1 MKKLLAVLL
10 AAVLVASALP
20 FTVFAA
26 EGDDVLVISEDGSY
40 TIDATQTNP
49 VDIKGANV
57 TVTLS
62 NANINGGDAQNP
74 VFKRSAIKVS
84 EGAKVTFVLEGF
96 STISGYM
103 EYGDQ
108 QYDYSCGIEVAR
120 DSAVTFEGEGTLKV
134 TGGNYG
140 AAIGSYGTEI
150 NYVGDEKINVGTIT
164 INSGNILAY
173 GGYKGAGIGAGYHVS
188 NQLITING
196 GTVRA
201 YAGAEG
207 AAIGNGYGTSGGA
220 VGVKAVGEYTGGT
233 IIINGGDIYACYT
246 WDDNSD
252 FSSFDAINNYDL
264 NDGDQYGCGIGGG
277 YGSSVDLIEINGG
290 KVVAVSGGGGAAIGT
305 ARGTS
310 KITHYNADAYHC
322 NIKIGG
328 NADVTAVTT
337 DVKKDSDHLGGAAI
351 GTGRGCHTGGNIEI
365 TDNAKV
371 VAINASLSPAIG
383 ASSKVAPVGDGKT
396 IPHAESIVIGDNVT
410 LFAVSAGDYAVDK
423 DAKNLQISPNYFGS
437 SDRWFFDEPAVPI
450 TDIKNVKAESPKG
463 EKTYEV
469 PAGSVSL
476 WANIVP
482 PVTPVVTKANLN
494 IVAPLAMALR
504 FEDGGVYYSG
514 DSVEVEVGKEYK
526 FQMCTV
532 DWTTRSVNGEK
543 KIHKPY
549 ETFYP
554 SETAW
559 QHTNHGTYEDGVHG
573 FCGSVVYTVTL
584 DKNFGGNTYDAANKA
599 FTLHKGNYTLRT
611 DTNNCFMAYRFYYD
625 EHYNGKAKNSMEYRV
640 TTGIDNVLYDIG
652 SDHKNTLEDFRYTKP
667 LSALSINLPL
677 GATVTA
683 KEYIDDEFV
692 QEAQILVTIDEANP
706 GECYKNYYWKY
717 ANQ

>member
-26 EGDDVLVISEDGSY
+26 EGDEVLVISEDGSY
-40 TIDATQTNP
+40 TIDASQTNP
-49 VDIKGANV
+49 VDITGANV

-62 NANINGGDAQNP
+62 NANLNGGNAQNP

-84 EGAKVTFVLEGF
+84 EGAKVTFVLEGY
-96 STISGYM
+96 STISGYT
-103 EYGDQ
+103 EYGDK

-140 AAIGSYGTEI
+140 AAIGSYGTER
-150 NYVGDEKINVGTIT
+150 NYAGDEKINVGTIT

-173 GGYKGAGIGAGYHVS
+173 GGYRGAGIGAGYHVS

-196 GTVRA
+196 GTIRA

-220 VGVKAVGEYTGGT
+220 IGVKAVGEYTGGT
-233 IIINGGDIYACYT
+233 IIINGGDIYASYN
-246 WDDNSD
+246 WNDYSD
-252 FSSFDAINNYDL
+252 FSSFDTINS
-264 NDGDQYGCGIGGG
+264 NDTTDYGCGIGGG

-305 ARGTS
+305 ARGCSSPS
-310 KITHYNADAYHC
+310 KYNPDAYHC

-328 NADVTAVTT
+328 NADVTAVTA
-337 DVKKDSDHLGGAAI
+337 DAKKDSKDFLGGAAI
-351 GTGRGCHTGGNIEI
+351 GTGRGTHTGGTIEI

-383 ASSKVAPVGDGKT
+383 ASRMSAPVGDGKST
-396 IPHAESIVIGDNVT
+396 FPHAESITIGDNVT
-410 LFAVSAGDYAVDK
+410 LFAVSAGEYAVDK
-423 DAKNLQISPNYFGS
+423 DAKTLSISPNYFGS
-437 SDRWFFDEPAVPI
+437 SDRWFFDEPAVAI
-450 TDIKNVKAESPKG
+450 ADIANVKAESPKG
-463 EKTYEV
+463 EKVYEV

-482 PVTPVVTKANLN
+482 PVPTTPKATLN

-514 DSVEVEVGKEYK
+514 DSVEVELDKEYK

-543 KIHKPY
+543 KIHKPE

-554 SETAW
+554 AATAW
-559 QHTNHGTYEDGVHG
+559 QHTNHGIYSDDNVG
-573 FCGSVVYTVTL
+573 FRGSVVYTVTL
-584 DKNFGGNTYDAANKA
+584 VKGYGGNTYDAENKA

-625 EHYNGKAKNSMEYRV
+625 ENYDGKAKNSMEYRV
-640 TTGIDNVLYDIG
+640 TTGIDNVLYDTG
-652 SDHKNTLEDFRYTKP
+652 SDHTNTLEDFRYTKP

-683 KEYIDDEFV
+683 KEYIDDVFE
-692 QEAQILVTIDEANP
+692 QDAQILITIDEEHP
-706 GECYKNYYWKY
+706 DLCYKNFYWRY